1 MQNPPYDLAG
11 DDKST
16 RKDRLYYLDWMRV
29 FAILVV
35 FLHHC
40 GKIFDY
46 HTSVVFNDIRSLF
59 LSAFREFNFLWI
71 MPLFFVISGASV
83 YFSFRPAGTG
93 KFVKSKIRRLLIPLL
108 LVGTFLINPVYVF
121 IERLFE
127 GRAVGGFFG
136 WYPHYFEGMYGFGG
150 NFMPLGMGDYLWYLQ
165 SLFVYSLILLPLFM
179 ISKKTG
185 ASLLTKLS
193 VLFKKPWAL
202 FLLFLP
208 ISASAAAFE
217 LLGLGDM
224 RVMGDWDPGS
234 YLLFFIYG
242 YLIFSNTKIQEMVA
256 KYSTAYLV
264 AALILTAL
272 YLDSHFGVHL
282 RIPGVTRHDLLNNGS
297 LYPLDHSAWAA
308 VEAFRGLLGWCWI
321 LGLLGL
327 GRRLLN
333 IENAFVG
340 RANEAVLPFYILHHS
355 VIYVVG
361 FYVIQWSGGVG
372 MKYFAISV
380 ISFVIIVAVYELLIR
395 RINVLRLLFGM
406 KPVRSV

>member
-1 MQNPPYDLAG
+1 MRNPLHAPAG
-11 DDKST
+11 NDKST
-16 RKDRLYYLDWMRV
+16 RAERLYYLDWMRV

-40 GKIFDY
+40 AKIFDY
-46 HTSVVFNDIRSLF
+46 HTSVVFNDSRSLV

-83 YFSFRPAGTG
+83 YFSFRPAGTW

-108 LVGTFLINPVYVF
+108 LIGTFLINPVYVF
-121 IERLFE
+121 IERLFDGKAE
-127 GRAVGGFFG
+127 GSFFG

-179 ISKKTG
+179 LSKKTG
-185 ASLLTKLS
+185 KSLLSKLS
-193 VLFKKPWAL
+193 VCFEKPWAL

-217 LLGLGDM
+217 ILGMGDI

-242 YLIFSNTKIQEMVA
+242 YLIFSNAKIQETIT
-256 KYSTAYLV
+256 KHSTAYLA
-264 AALILTAL
+264 AALFLTAL
-272 YLDSHFGVHL
+272 YLDSHFGIHL
-282 RIPGVTRHDLLNNGS
+282 RIPGVTRHDLLNNGA
-297 LYPLDHSAWAA
+297 LHPLDHFAWAA

-327 GRRLLN
+327 GRRFLN
-333 IENAFVG
+333 FKNSYIS
-340 RANEAVLPFYILHHS
+340 RANEGVLPFYILHHS

-361 FYVIQWSGGVG
+361 FYVIQWSSGVG
-372 MKYFAISV
+372 IKFFMISV
-380 ISFVIIVAVYELLIR
+380 ISFMIIVALYEIPVR
-395 RINVLRLLFGM
+395 RIDPLRFLFGM
-406 KPVRSV
+406 KPVRSA